1 MTLRYF
7 QNIGPHMHYK
17 AILSLFVVFSITC
30 IFNMF
35 SPIYA
40 QQQQQGV
47 NWLEICKNPLV
58 DAFITEPCETLTS
71 PDGYTLTPLG
81 ERVLGCISG
90 GTLAVLIAQP
100 ELLALRNAVGCGPN
114 SGDSSLSDNTQSTHS
129 GSSSIGSSIIT
140 SQSNPNEDSGSS
152 CSTIQECSNPK
163 YHPFSSNSYSTPQS
177 NPNEDSGSSCSTIQE
192 CSNPKYHPFSSN
204 SYSTPQSNP
213 NEDSGSS
220 SCTTITQDCPNNI
233 SNSSPSSESNQS
245 NNKTLVCTLTQ
256 FCSNPTEL
264 QSSISSTNNN
274 ISNTTS
280 GYNQTSGIPA
290 NTTDLK
296 QNTDIQSHTGTTDQ
310 F

>member
-177 NPNEDSGSSCSTIQE
+177 NPNEDSGSS
-192 CSNPKYHPFSSN
+192 
-204 SYSTPQSNP
+204 
-213 NEDSGSS
+213 

>member
-1 MTLRYF
+1 MLLRCF
-7 QNIGPHMHYK
+7 QNIGHNMYYK
-17 AILSLFVVFSITC
+17 IIFSLYIAFSITYTFN
-30 IFNMF
+30 IFPVF
-35 SPIYA
+35 A
-40 QQQQQGV
+40 QQQGV

-58 DAFITEPCETLTS
+58 NAFITEPCENLTS

-100 ELLALRNAVGCGPN
+100 ELLALRDAVGCGPN

-152 CSTIQECSNPK
+152 
-163 YHPFSSNSYSTPQS
+163 
-177 NPNEDSGSSCSTIQE
+177 SCA
-192 CSNPKYHPFSSN
+192 
-204 SYSTPQSNP
+204 
-213 NEDSGSS
+213 
-220 SCTTITQDCPNNI
+220 TITQDCPNNI

-274 ISNTTS
+274 ISNILPGSNETTIIS
-280 GYNQTSGIPA
+280 TNSSDLSVKNTSS
-290 NTTDLK
+290 
-296 QNTDIQSHTGTTDQ
+296 QSHVGISDQ

>member
-1 MTLRYF
+1 
-7 QNIGPHMHYK
+7 
-17 AILSLFVVFSITC
+17 
-30 IFNMF
+30 MF

-177 NPNEDSGSSCSTIQE
+177 NPNEDSGSS
-192 CSNPKYHPFSSN
+192 
-204 SYSTPQSNP
+204 
-213 NEDSGSS
+213 